1 MKWRFL
7 VKYHPV
13 LISIALISAALSFYV
28 VTAILFPD
36 TSATI
41 AAEFR
46 GEGAEIMWIALAA
59 VSIAVAIYAKSNK
72 RLIDR
77 VLSGQANIQEVAESI
92 FRFVF
97 FKKKD

>member
-1 MKWRFL
+1 

>member
-1 MKWRFL
+1 MK
-7 VKYHPV
+7 YYPG
-13 LISIALISAALSFYV
+13 LIFIALISAALSFYF

-36 TSATI
+36 TSANI

-46 GEGAEIMWIALAA
+46 GDGAEVMWIALAA
-59 VSIAVAIYAKSNK
+59 VTIAVAIYAKSNK

-92 FRFVF
+92 FRFGF

>member
-1 MKWRFL
+1 

-28 VTAILFPD
+28 ITAILFPD
-36 TSATI
+36 TSVNM

-46 GEGAEIMWIALAA
+46 GEGAKVMWMALAA
-59 VSIAVAIYAKSNK
+59 VTIAVVIYAKSNK
-72 RLIDR
+72 GLIDR
-77 VLSGQANIQEVAESI
+77 VLSGQATSQEVAESI
-92 FRFVF
+92 LSVGF

>member
-1 MKWRFL
+1 M
-7 VKYHPV
+7 KYHPV

-36 TSATI
+36 TSTTI
-41 AAEFR
+41 AAAFR
-46 GEGAEIMWIALAA
+46 GDGAKVMWIALAA
-59 VSIAVAIYAKSNK
+59 VTIAVATYAKSNK

-77 VLSGQANIQEVAESI
+77 VLSGQATIQEVAESML
-92 FRFVF
+92 RVGF